1 MITKFK
7 SLYLVSL
14 LSVAGIN
21 VATINV
27 AMIIVVTVIT
37 ALPAYADSN
46 YADASPN
53 FATCPNN
60 FYQQVAPTYQ
70 NTKLIDNTHPLCFQ
84 GFAVL
89 YSGYARTPLWS
100 AEHLT
105 RQRIEQAD
113 KLERKDSFHEER
125 QLPYSVQAKLK
136 SYSGSGYDRGH
147 LAPNSDM
154 ANQNQ
159 QYDSFS
165 LANIA
170 PQSPYLNRHIWKKVE
185 SATRYLTKVH
195 GESYVLTGT
204 VFRNTQ
210 KLDNAVSV
218 PSHLYKVVYLPT
230 TTIGE
235 QAGVYYAPNDESG
248 RVDVISLEELTRRT
262 GINAMP
268 ALSEQIKATASDL
281 PLPNESFAD
290 STVSTGNLNST
301 NANKSVSQTQSTST
315 NDGSIKQSINQWI
328 RFLEKWFVGVIKWIK
343 EQIQ

>member
-1 MITKFK
+1 MITKVK
-7 SLYLVSL
+7 ILYLFSL
-14 LSVAGIN
+14 LSVASIN
-21 VATINV
+21 VATISV

-37 ALPAYADSN
+37 ILPA

-60 FYQQVAPTYQ
+60 FYQQVAPSYQ
-70 NTKLIDNTHPLCFQ
+70 NPKLIDKTHPLCFQ

-89 YSGYARTPLWS
+89 YSGDARTPLWS

-105 RQRIEQAD
+105 RQRIERAD

-125 QLPYSVQAKLK
+125 RLPTSVQAKLK

-154 ANQNQ
+154 ASRNQ

-170 PQSPYLNRHIWKKVE
+170 PQSPYLNRQIWKKVE

-204 VFRNTQ
+204 VFRRSQ
-210 KLDNAVSV
+210 KLDNTVSV
-218 PSHLYKVVYLPT
+218 PSHLYKVVYLPST
-230 TTIGE
+230 AIGE

-248 RVDVISLEELTRRT
+248 RVEVISVEELIRRT
-262 GINAMP
+262 GVNAMP
-268 ALSEQIKATASDL
+268 ALSEQIKARASDL
-281 PLPNESFAD
+281 PLPNESFED
-290 STVSTGNLNST
+290 SAVSTGNLNSIRDNK
-301 NANKSVSQTQSTST
+301 NASQTQSTAT
-315 NDGSIKQSINQWI
+315 NDGSIKRSINQWI
-328 RFLEKWFVGVIKWIK
+328 SFLGNWFVGVIEWIR
-343 EQIQ
+343 EQLA